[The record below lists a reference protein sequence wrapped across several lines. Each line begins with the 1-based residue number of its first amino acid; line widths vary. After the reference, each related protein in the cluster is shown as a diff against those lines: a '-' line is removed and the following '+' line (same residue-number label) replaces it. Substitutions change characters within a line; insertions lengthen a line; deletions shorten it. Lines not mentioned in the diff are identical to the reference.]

1 MKDEISDE
9 FHTILEYKHFEN
21 RVRVMVFNVIYWWR
35 KPEKSI
41 DILKI
46 VGRHYIDD
54 HYRKRP
60 SAVKLGEI
68 MT

>member
-1 MKDEISDE
+1 MIDEIGDE

-21 RVRVMVFNVIYWWR
+21 RVRAMVFNVIYWWR
-35 KPEKSI
+35 KPEKSV

-54 HYRKRP
+54 HYRNRP
-60 SAVKLGEI
+60 SAVKFVEI